1 MTLIVL
7 TVVVILVFVAVLA
20 GFLFVI
26 GVLLNR
32 IADNLEDCLAN
43 VKTIVKHAEVIIPEV
58 EHINRTGGVVAGALP
73 LLYGGAERIAAK
85 LAPPVPAPVNGH
97 TNVPASGRRRSRLM
111 DTVGFP
117 RSHSSLIPAC
127 HALRR

>member
-1 MTLIVL
+1 MLIVL
-7 TVVVILVFVAVLA
+7 TVVVIGLLIAVLA
-20 GFLFVI
+20 IFLFII

-32 IADNLEDCLAN
+32 IADNLDDSLEN
-43 VKTIVKHAEVIIPEV
+43 VKTIAKHAEVIVPEV

-85 LAPPVPAPVNGH
+85 LAPPTPAPVNGH

-111 DTVGFP
+111 DTVGF
-117 RSHSSLIPAC
+117 RDARH
-127 HALRR
+127 

>member
-1 MTLIVL
+1 MLIVL
-7 TVVVILVFVAVLA
+7 TVVLIATLIAVLA
-20 GFLFVI
+20 IFLLVI
-26 GVLLNR
+26 GVMLSR
-32 IADNLEDCLAN
+32 IADNLDDCCGS
-43 VKTIVKHAEVIIPEV
+43 VKTIVKHAEVIVPAV

-111 DTVGFP
+111 DTVGF
-117 RSHSSLIPAC
+117 RDARH
-127 HALRR
+127 

>member
-1 MTLIVL
+1 MLITL
-7 TVVVILVFVAVLA
+7 TVVVIGLLIAVLA
-20 GFLFVI
+20 IFLFVI

-32 IADNLEDCLAN
+32 IADNLDDSLES
-43 VKTIVKHAEVIIPEV
+43 VKTIVKQCEVIVPEV

-85 LAPPVPAPVNGH
+85 LAPPAPAPVNGH

-111 DTVGFP
+111 DTVGF
-117 RSHSSLIPAC
+117 RDSRH
-127 HALRR
+127 

>member
-1 MTLIVL
+1 MLILL
-7 TVVVILVFVAVLA
+7 TVVVIALFIAVLA
-20 GFLFVI
+20 TFLFII

-32 IADNLEDCLAN
+32 IAGNLDDSLES
-43 VKTIVKHAEVIIPEV
+43 VKTIVKQCEVIVPEV

-85 LAPPVPAPVNGH
+85 LAPPAPAPVNGH

-111 DTVGFP
+111 DTVGF
-117 RSHSSLIPAC
+117 RDSRH
-127 HALRR
+127 